1 MAEDAQTPTVTL
13 RTVLREWGRI
23 GVTGFGGPAAHI
35 RLLRELCVERNEWVS
50 PFEFEDAVATCNLL
64 PGPSSTQLSIFC
76 GYRVR
81 RTAGALI
88 GGAAFILPGLV
99 VIVAL
104 AALYLS
110 GSPPAL
116 VLGAGAG
123 AGAAVAA
130 VAVQAGWSLLPTSWR
145 RRTSTVRFLVYL
157 FSGALASAF
166 LGAYVVVVLL
176 ACGFFEMTAHLVL
189 ARSGTGRAPALV
201 PLLTGLAATATSWFT
216 LTWVAFKVGALAYG
230 GGFVIVPLMREDA
243 VDRFGWM
250 SPEQFLNA
258 VALGQI
264 TPGPVLHTVAV
275 VGFAAAGPLGALLAA
290 LVAFAP
296 SFILVL
302 LGARHFPVIRA
313 DVRARAF
320 LDGAGPAAI
329 GAIIGVAVPLA
340 LSLGAAWQVGVLV
353 ASAVLLLVLRR
364 GPVYVL
370 LLAGAFGVV
379 AVIAGAGVPA

>member
-157 FSGALASAF
+157 SSGALASAF